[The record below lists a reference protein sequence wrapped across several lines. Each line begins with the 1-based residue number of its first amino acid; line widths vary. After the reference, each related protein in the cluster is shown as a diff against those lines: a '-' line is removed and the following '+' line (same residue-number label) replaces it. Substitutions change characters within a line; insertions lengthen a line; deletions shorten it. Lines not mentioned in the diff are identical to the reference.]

1 MESNTMHLSLV
12 TAAGGR
18 IHGAVY
24 REQACAGRHRRM
36 LAYTTIVGYDT
47 AEEAA
52 EAINQAFPTLPPLDL
67 AALSEGM
74 TEGKVV
80 PPPRRAP
87 VARSA
92 LA

>member
-1 MESNTMHLSLV
+1 
-12 TAAGGR
+12 
-18 IHGAVY
+18 
-24 REQACAGRHRRM
+24 M

-74 TEGKVV
+74 TEGQVV
-80 PPPRRAP
+80 PSPRGAP
-87 VARSA
+87 VACSA
-92 LA
+92 QA